1 MVDRTKN
8 RSDSYQQLFCELS
21 CSPEILNEVANSEGI
36 YSKLNP
42 FGYNE
47 EFFELK
53 EQLRLA
59 FWRIVDKELTK
70 RQKQVIKMTAE
81 GMTQMEIAK
90 KLNVVQSSINKGL
103 NGNVDYSVDV
113 ISGDRK
119 KKTYGGAKKR
129 IRRAVETDPEVQNLL
144 KRLAEIQE

>member
-1 MVDRTKN
+1 MVDRTRN
-8 RSDSYQQLFCELS
+8 RSDNYQSLFCELC

-53 EQLRLA
+53 EQLRMA

-70 RQKQVIKMTAE
+70 RQKQVIKMTSE

-90 KLNVVQSSINKGL
+90 KLQVNQSSIAKSISGNVEYL
-103 NGNVDYSVDV
+103 NG
-113 ISGDRK
+113 GK
-119 KKTYGGAKKR
+119 KRNYGGAKKR
-129 IRRAVETDPEVQNLL
+129 IKRAAETDPEVLEI
-144 KRLAEIQE
+144 LAKLADLQDL